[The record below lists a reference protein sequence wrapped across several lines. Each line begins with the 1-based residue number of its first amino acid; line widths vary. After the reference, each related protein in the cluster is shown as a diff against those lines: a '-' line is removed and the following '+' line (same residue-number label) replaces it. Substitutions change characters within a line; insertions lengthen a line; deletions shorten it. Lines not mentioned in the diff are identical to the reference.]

1 MAIFETTKK
10 WNLVKKIIREIDL
23 FDFTS
28 FFGWT
33 FFNFLAHSV
42 RVGKRIRNS
51 EFAFWAQS
59 NVDGQAKQKEY
70 NIRRIDQQIELI
82 Y

>member
-1 MAIFETTKK
+1 MAICEIAKNGIWSKK
-10 WNLVKKIIREIDL
+10 LFCEFDL
-23 FDFTS
+23 FDLTS

-33 FFNFLAHSV
+33 FLNFLAHSV